1 MVIWCWFNGIGS
13 EFNMVLVAFDGDLL
27 GFDGDLMVI
36 YALYWIFNG
45 ILIE

>member
-1 MVIWCWFNGIGS
+1 
-13 EFNMVLVAFDGDLL
+13 MVLVAFDGDLL

-36 YALYWIFNG
+36 YALYWIFHG